1 METFLSDDDVNN
13 NNYNDDVDDDDEDN
27 KDDNNK
33 KKNDNDKKAFIFISS
48 KIFTSP
54 FKCTLLN
61 YLQGV
66 YFSLLIII

>member
-13 NNYNDDVDDDDEDN
+13 NNYNEDVDDEDN
-27 KDDNNK
+27 KDNNNDK
-33 KKNDNDKKAFIFISS
+33 KYNNNDKKAFIFIFP